1 MGPAFQQS
9 YTDGDCFEHV
19 CSITFGHYTSH
30 SITAQHSIRFHHH
43 PLMLFLDSF
52 EAIGSDDIVEFEKW
66 GPAFQQSYTDGDCF
80 EHVCSIKFG
89 HYIS

>member
-1 MGPAFQQS
+1 MVTVLNMYAL
-9 YTDGDCFEHV
+9 YNLV
-19 CSITFGHYTSH
+19 VTSH

-66 GPAFQQSYTDGDCF
+66 GPDFQQSYTDGDCF
-80 EHVCSIKFG
+80 D
-89 HYIS
+89 